1 MQRALSG
8 FLPDGTLINGI
19 ANFYRTIKPLTRGD
33 GSALVAND
41 LWRDTANNLSW
52 VFSGAVWRSAELQ
65 SLQINGTGTTA
76 HNPLSLAP
84 SLVTHVYIETYSI
97 AQQGASATSN
107 NASNYRNMNL
117 LFRERLTGTEVLVG
131 TIQNFPLILNQANR
145 WDVTVN
151 TAYLL
156 STYSGLIYRN
166 GALVGTDGAYLNFV
180 SVITYRWQF
189 A

>member
-19 ANFYRTIKPLTRGD
+19 ANFYRPTKPTTRVD

-41 LWRDTANNLSW
+41 LWRDTANNLGW
-52 VFSGAVWRSAELQ
+52 TFSGAVWRSAELQ
-65 SLQINGTGTTA
+65 SLQINLTAASA
-76 HNPLSLAP
+76 HNALPKAP
-84 SLVTHVYIETYSI
+84 SLATHVYIETYSV
-97 AQQGASATSN
+97 AQQANSTAN
-107 NASNYRNMNL
+107 NASNYRNMNVFL
-117 LFRERLTGTEVLVG
+117 REKVTTVETLVA
-131 TIQNFPLILNQANR
+131 TIQNFPLPIGQANR
-145 WDVTVN
+145 FESAVN

-156 STYSGLIYRN
+156 STYSGLMYRD

-180 SVITYRWQF
+180 PIITYRWQF